1 MSAMSI
7 SFLSLE
13 LQQVQAFRKLIPS
26 QPKRQT
32 ATFFILSLTVV
43 IGAQWLCGDGW
54 EFFLYFMF
62 SQLLSIHIKE
72 RTMGFKIRNLFKDNE
87 YIHLQFQN
95 GKRLYSLKAFLEL
108 FFFSK
113 I

>member
-7 SFLSLE
+7 SFLSLQ

-54 EFFLYFMF
+54 KFFKYFMF

-72 RTMGFKIRNLFKDNE
+72 RTMGFRIRNLFNNNE
-87 YIHLQFQN
+87 YIHCSFRMEKGFILSRHFYN
-95 GKRLYSLKAFLEL
+95 Y
-108 FFFSK
+108 FFSK